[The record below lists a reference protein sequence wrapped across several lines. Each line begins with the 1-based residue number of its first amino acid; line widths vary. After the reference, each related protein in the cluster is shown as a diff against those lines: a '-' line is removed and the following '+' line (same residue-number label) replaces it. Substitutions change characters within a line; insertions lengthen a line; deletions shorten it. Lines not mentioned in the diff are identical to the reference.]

1 MYQAQKG
8 KGEKKG
14 RKARKREKGKG
25 APAVR
30 AIVFVFSE
38 LPSLPN
44 ALHFS
49 LPPYPLPI
57 STPATQAKD
66 VYRNQFVT

>member
-1 MYQAQKG
+1 MG
-8 KGEKKG
+8 KDVSGAKREGGKEREKSA
-14 RKARKREKGKG
+14 KAEKGKG

-44 ALHFS
+44 APPFFPSSLSPTHFS
-49 LPPYPLPI
+49 
-57 STPATQAKD
+57 ACH
-66 VYRNQFVT
+66 VG

>member
-14 RKARKREKGKG
+14 RKARKRQKGKG

-38 LPSLPN
+38 LPVSPQCPSIFPFLPI
-44 ALHFS
+44 
-49 LPPYPLPI
+49 PYPFRRLPRRLKMYI
-57 STPATQAKD
+57 ETSS
-66 VYRNQFVT
+66 

>member
-30 AIVFVFSE
+30 ALFLYFLNYPLS
-38 LPSLPN
+38 PMP
-44 ALHFS
+44 LHFS

>member
-8 KGEKKG
+8 KGERKG

-44 ALHFS
+44 APPFFPSSLSPTHFDA
-49 LPPYPLPI
+49 YH
-57 STPATQAKD
+57 AG
-66 VYRNQFVT
+66 